1 MLDNPLSQ
9 IERTKDAYAGD
20 MQGLQK
26 RANMTKELVDLLA
39 MQQLKQDLDAVK
51 RNQMMQQQGNPETIK
66 DQMQQGLM
74 GEYRQQAAKEMGV
87 GPSEMD
93 VVQRA
98 RQGMPQGMPQ
108 GAPQQPQ
115 MAQGVM
121 SQARPVQL
129 AGGGIV
135 AFQQGGGAQGPNLPP
150 DQLAEFLRKQVDTL
164 NMPANYKA
172 LEFKRLMNEAGFDPL
187 GRPLTGGITTPIAKT
202 SAGQMRRGQRS
213 GIASLTDDDD
223 DDTKEATE
231 EVVEEVAEETIEEV
245 TQDSNE
251 DSSKTKTPAPL
262 TGLDAITQ
270 KQIELF
276 TQDVPKFEPP
286 QASQRL
292 RDAIGEGIM
301 SLDEARAES
310 TKREDRALEL
320 MGMGPDGQSR
330 RDFEEQLT
338 GLAALRDRNAETQRR
353 RDLVEFLGAGF
364 SRGAETY
371 VAQEDARRAR
381 DESYLTERAAI
392 QNKRAELQKV
402 AGQEAVDS
410 YDNALSSYL
419 TTRNNSINALGNLE
433 AQDREDYR
441 TSYKAG
447 MDSKQM
453 QADILSS
460 LSDQAQSALSRA
472 ISGQAAEA
480 QSLNAANA
488 VMKEMQA
495 QQIARINN
503 RIAELVPNIIAKS
516 QIPGYELS
524 DTEKAARDKA
534 IAKAKL
540 EFATE
545 QGAIDELNAK
555 LLERASGTMTEEE
568 ISPNSAGGAA
578 ITAYSS

>member
-1 MLDNPLSQ
+1 
-9 IERTKDAYAGD
+9 
-20 MQGLQK
+20 
-26 RANMTKELVDLLA
+26 
-39 MQQLKQDLDAVK
+39 
-51 RNQMMQQQGNPETIK
+51 
-66 DQMQQGLM
+66 
-74 GEYRQQAAKEMGV
+74 
-87 GPSEMD
+87 
-93 VVQRA
+93 
-98 RQGMPQGMPQ
+98 
-108 GAPQQPQ
+108 
-115 MAQGVM
+115 
-121 SQARPVQL
+121 
-129 AGGGIV
+129 
-135 AFQQGGGAQGPNLPP
+135 
-150 DQLAEFLRKQVDTL
+150 
-164 NMPANYKA
+164 
-172 LEFKRLMNEAGFDPL
+172 
-187 GRPLTGGITTPIAKT
+187 
-202 SAGQMRRGQRS
+202 MRRGQRS

-503 RIAELVPNIIAKS
+503 RVAELVPNIIAKS

-524 DTEKAARDKA
+524 DTEKAARGKA